1 MRAIV
6 MISLV
11 LGLVGLAGGAWGEPA
26 PVPVMH
32 EEVGRLFD
40 EMGEQVRGL
49 GSHWHRHF
57 RPGGSPEERPLISFM
72 LHRRDELKLTPEQ
85 VQALEGLRADFQR
98 EAIRREADLRVA
110 ELDLRALLQV
120 EPADLARVEAKVREI
135 AQLQADLRVARIR
148 VIEQGKAQL
157 TPEQRTT
164 LKTLLAA
171 PRGGPRQAG
180 MGQ

>member
-6 MISLV
+6 TIGLAAGL
-11 LGLVGLAGGAWGEPA
+11 LGLAAAAWGGPA

-40 EMGEQVRGL
+40 EMGEQLRGL

-72 LHRRDELKLTPEQ
+72 LHRRDELKLTPDQ
-85 VQALEGLRADFQR
+85 VRKLEGLRADYER
-98 EAIRREADLRVA
+98 EAIRREADIRVA
-110 ELDLRALLQV
+110 ELDLQALLRA
-120 EPADLARVEAKVREI
+120 EPVDLAKVEAKVREI
-135 AQLQADLRVARIR
+135 AQLRADLRLARIR

-157 TPEQRTT
+157 TPEQRAT
-164 LKTLLAA
+164 LQSLLAA
-171 PRGGPRQAG
+171 PRERQRAEG
-180 MGQ
+180 RSY

>member
-57 RPGGSPEERPLISFM
+57 RPGGPEERPLISFM

-98 EAIRREADLRVA
+98 EAIRREADIRVA
-110 ELDLRALLQV
+110 ELDLQALLQV
-120 EPADLARVEAKVREI
+120 EPVDLARVEAKVREI

>member
-6 MISLV
+6 IVSLV
-11 LGLVGLAGGAWGEPA
+11 LGLAGLAGTAWGEPV

-40 EMGEQVRGL
+40 EMGEQFRGL

-57 RPGGSPEERPLISFM
+57 RPGGPEGRPLISFM
-72 LHRRDELKLTPEQ
+72 LRHRDELKLTPDQ
-85 VQALEGLRADFQR
+85 VQRLEGLRADFER

-110 ELDLRALLQV
+110 ELDLQALLQA
-120 EPADLARVEAKVREI
+120 EPVDLAKVETKVREI
-135 AQLQADLRVARIR
+135 AQLQADLRLARIK

-180 MGQ
+180 MRH